1 MLPLLLVSLATCV
14 AQPPMDYDMM
24 GEGRG
29 GPRGFGHRGFG
40 PRGFGPG
47 PGFGG
52 PRGFGGPPPPWARRH
67 HHHHRPPWARGGPP
81 PPWRRPPF
89 DDSRGI
95 PPPDYD
101 QQREEES
108 QPPMQ
113 QPEAQ
118 PPPPPEA
125 PPPQNLL
132 SQIIGSV
139 NQIGRPGSDPVSQI
153 VGTVNGVV
161 QQITSLITAPHLK
174 KMVIS
179 IERFSTAFQK
189 PGQSYSDVLNILDK
203 FYKNQQDGGN
213 FDMNKVELV
222 EGPAGTELGPN
233 KRVAGALFE
242 IDMILTVAQ
251 AARIASGR
259 RRRMLVARAAQRWPT
274 TINYKF
280 SDTDAEWRA
289 RISQTLR
296 VFENNTCLRFREQTN
311 PTGDYMLFARS
322 DGCMS
327 SLGRIGGAQLVSIG
341 YGCEQMGIIAHEVS
355 HALGFWHEHSRPD
368 RDQYLRVNSAN
379 MAQGTQAQFVKR
391 SIQDAETQ
399 GLPFDYASVMHYAA
413 NSYAR
418 TSLLFT
424 LEPKD
429 VLYRSTIGSRSEP
442 SFLDYKHINKLYC
455 ARTCRPLACLNGGYV
470 DPNNCAVCKC
480 PIGLGGRL
488 CDRVQESVCGMELIA
503 NSNWRNI
510 SYSGS
515 SRCYWRV
522 KAPTPT
528 QHVEFELTHVW
539 FTCSPSCNEYVELKW
554 HDDLSLAGG
563 RLCCRPEG
571 GIRVTETDTLVVI
584 AKAQKSSQFTLRYR
598 VRGGATTKT
607 QREVAWSTA
616 PPPENIIAAPSNAG
630 RWSGWSEWGGCAE
643 ACGACG
649 RRLRTRACYDQG
661 ATPGEGCR
669 GPSEDSEVCNRNACR
684 PGETLSKRS
693 VEGTLVRRKRSW
705 CCEGSALSDY
715 GTCEQRP

>member
-1 MLPLLLVSLATCV
+1 IALLLISMAV
-14 AQPPMDYDMM
+14 AQPPPDFDMI
-24 GEGRG
+24 GG
-29 GPRGFGHRGFG
+29 GPMGPRGFG

-47 PGFGG
+47 PGPGFGGPRGFG
-52 PRGFGGPPPPWARRH
+52 PRGFGGPPPPWARRGP
-67 HHHHRPPWARGGPP
+67 RPPWARGPP
-81 PPWRRPPF
+81 PPWRRPPPM
-89 DDSRGI
+89 DDSRSI

-101 QQREEES
+101 QSEE
-108 QPPMQ
+108 
-113 QPEAQ
+113 QPERRPPPPPPPPRPP
-118 PPPPPEA
+118 PPPPPEPSNPLGGILDVGPGNPLA
-125 PPPQNLL
+125 PILNV
-132 SQIIGSV
+132 V
-139 NQIGRPGSDPVSQI
+139 NQVVHEVTSI
-153 VGTVNGVV
+153 V
-161 QQITSLITAPHLK
+161 TAPHLK
-174 KMVIS
+174 KMVLS
-179 IERFSTAFQK
+179 IEKWTSAFQK
-189 PGQSYSDVLNILDK
+189 PGQTYSDVLNVLDG
-203 FYKNQQDGGN
+203 FYKQQGGN
-213 FDMNKVELV
+213 NWDMNKVELV

-251 AARIASGR
+251 ARRIAAGR

-280 SDTDAEWRA
+280 NENDAEWRA

-296 VFENNTCLRFREQTN
+296 AFENNTCLRFREQSN
-311 PTGDYMLFARS
+311 PSGDYMLFARG

-327 SLGRIGGAQLVSIG
+327 SLGRLGGAQMISIG

-368 RDQYLRVNSAN
+368 RDQYIRVNGAN
-379 MAQGTQAQFVKR
+379 MAQGTQGQFVKR
-391 SIQDAETQ
+391 SVQDADTQ

-424 LEPKD
+424 LEPRD

-455 ARTCRPLACLNGGYV
+455 ARTCSPLSCQNGGYV
-470 DPNNCAVCKC
+470 DPNNCGVCKC
-480 PIGLGGRL
+480 PMGLGGRL

-503 NSNWRNI
+503 APYWRNI

-522 KAPTPT
+522 KAPSRT

-571 GIRVTETDTLVVI
+571 GLRVTESDTLVVI
-584 AKAQKSSQFTLRYR
+584 AKAMRSSQFTLRYR
-598 VRGGATTKT
+598 VKGGTTT
-607 QREVAWSTA
+607 CREVAWSTV
-616 PPPENIIAAPSNAG
+616 PPPENIIDVPSDDPG
-630 RWSGWSEWGGCAE
+630 TWTGWSEWGGCSE
-643 ACGACG
+643 GCGACG
-649 RRLRTRACYDQG
+649 RKLRTR
-661 ATPGEGCR
+661 
-669 GPSEDSEVCNRNACR
+669 
-684 PGETLSKRS
+684 
-693 VEGTLVRRKRSW
+693 
-705 CCEGSALSDY
+705 
-715 GTCEQRP
+715 TC